1 MCWAITKH
9 INDFFCFQAV
19 QDVEHLLGAREI
31 ALKHPQKFLKKFNEQ
46 MSQLPVSQ
54 DIPNVPTI
62 DWDKYKIPSVSHVV
76 QKPETRYKGKIMP
89 RWKIHGS
96 LEQEFVWK
104 KKSFMLEIFRGIKSE
119 VLFKDSYSSCSFFY
133 IWQRF

>member
-1 MCWAITKH
+1 MLLIKQNECKWL
-9 INDFFCFQAV
+9 FCFQAV

-76 QKPETRYKGKIMP
+76 QKPETRYKGKIML
-89 RWKIHGS
+89 R
-96 LEQEFVWK
+96 
-104 KKSFMLEIFRGIKSE
+104 
-119 VLFKDSYSSCSFFY
+119 
-133 IWQRF
+133 